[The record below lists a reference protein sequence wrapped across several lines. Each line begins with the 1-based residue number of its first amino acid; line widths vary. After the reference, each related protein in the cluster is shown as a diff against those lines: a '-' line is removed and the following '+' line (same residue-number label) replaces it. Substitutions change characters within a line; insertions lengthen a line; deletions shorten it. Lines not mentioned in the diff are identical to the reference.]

1 MSAGRA
7 CKEAKRIL
15 SKERRKISRKLVVGV
30 TGGFGTGKTTV
41 AGMFKSFGAR
51 VIDADEI
58 ARLCLQPSKS
68 IYAKVVRLFGNEI
81 INEDASINR
90 RRLAEIVFSHPRLR
104 HKLNALVHPAIK
116 KDIKAQVAGARGCVV
131 VIDAPLLFETGI
143 EKAADRVVVVTAGLE
158 QQVRR
163 LKKRAGL
170 RRNEVMQRVESQMPL
185 EKKARMADFIIDN
198 SGSLRETEQ
207 QAKSIWFNLKA
218 PPGQK
223 KKLEGL
229 RQGGS
234 RWKS

>member
-1 MSAGRA
+1 MVR
-7 CKEAKRIL
+7 KEAKRIL
-15 SKERRKISRKLVVGV
+15 SNKRKVFRKLVVGV

-41 AGMFKSFGAR
+41 AGMFKSFGAA

-58 ARLCLQPSKS
+58 ARLCLRPSKS
-68 IYAKVVRLFGNEI
+68 TYAKVVRLFGNEI

-90 RRLAEIVFSHPRLR
+90 KRLAEMVFSHPRLR

-116 KDIKAQVAGARGCVV
+116 KDIKAQVQGAHGCVV

-143 EKAADRVVVVTAGLE
+143 DKAADKVVVVTAGLE

-170 RRNEVMQRVESQMPL
+170 ERNEVMQRIQSQMPL

-198 SGSLRETEQ
+198 SGSIRETAQ
-207 QAKSIWFNLKA
+207 QAKRIWFNLNA
-218 PPGQK
+218 PPGRK
-223 KKLEGL
+223 KKL
-229 RQGGS
+229 
-234 RWKS
+234 